1 MSEDWDPDSYDIDA
15 QTRKPPQRVVIPIE
29 EAERIRQV
37 NRETREMQQAIELKA
52 RWPAMGVPEIFGEL
66 EPINYLTEA
75 LDICPGAPTMIA
87 GYGFGGKT
95 MLTQSMALSVASGG
109 NVWDEYPL
117 VKQGKVLHVDYEQG
131 ARLTR
136 ARYQRLSA
144 GMSLKP
150 ADLGDN
156 LTLVSMPQFYADAQ
170 DAEAFLLKASAG
182 YTMAIIDS
190 FRACSPTVDEND
202 SEARLVLDKLT
213 RVSEKTGCCFVVIH
227 HAKKKQNDR
236 QADPIMD
243 IRGSGALF
251 DACASVFALTG
262 GQGEQKVLHHLK
274 SRNRGTTNAA
284 ANISIFDVAVDDD
297 PRAGVAVKAK
307 PKPVDGSLDGESK
320 PSAYDGIRKA
330 IIDVFAKQ
338 PEPKSGNAIVL
349 LSKKSRNSV
358 LATVNVMLTAGE
370 LVRVGKYDYRLDV
383 SALVKELG
391 PGELF

>member
-1 MSEDWDPDSYDIDA
+1 MSDPWSGDDYKDLIPEEP
-15 QTRKPPQRVVIPIE
+15 KPRQAKVIPPE
-29 EAERIRQV
+29 TLEARRKAA
-37 NRETREMQQAIELKA
+37 QAK
-52 RWPAMGVPEIFGEL
+52 WPTLGVAEIFSDL

-95 MLTQSMALSVASGG
+95 MLTQSMALSVAAGG

-117 VKQGKVLHVDYEQG
+117 TKQGKVLHVDYEQG

-136 ARYQRLSA
+136 ARYQRLAA
-144 GMSLKP
+144 GMQLKP
-150 ADLGDN
+150 EDLGEN
-156 LTLVSMPQFYADAQ
+156 LTLVSMPQFYADAV
-170 DAEAFLLKASAG
+170 DAEAFLLQASAG

-236 QADPIMD
+236 SADPIMD

-262 GQGEQKVLHHLK
+262 AQGEQKILHHLK
-274 SRNRGTTNAA
+274 SRNRGTTNPA
-284 ANISIFDVAVDDD
+284 ANVSIFDVAVGEDL
-297 PRAGVAVKAK
+297 RAGVGVRVK
-307 PKPVDGSLDGESK
+307 PKAIDGAPGAENK
-320 PSAYDGIRKA
+320 PSAFDATRKA

-338 PEPKSGNAIVL
+338 PEAKSGNAIVL
-349 LSKKSRNSV
+349 LSKKSRNAV
-358 LATVNVMLTAGE
+358 LATVNVMLSEGE
-370 LVRVGKYDYRLDV
+370 LVRVGKYDYRLNV

-391 PGELF
+391 AGELF